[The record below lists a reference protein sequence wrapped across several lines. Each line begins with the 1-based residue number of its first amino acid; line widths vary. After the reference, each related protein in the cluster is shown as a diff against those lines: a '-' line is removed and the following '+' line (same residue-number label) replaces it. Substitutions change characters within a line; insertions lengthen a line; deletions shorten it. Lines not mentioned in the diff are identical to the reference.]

1 MKRQTTDFKVLAS
14 SCFTG
19 NGESYN
25 PLCNQN
31 REINRNT
38 SKVSSESVP
47 IQEPASL
54 VNKEGPHLPT
64 GKYQIPMVTL
74 KKNTKIWANVQC
86 GDPTCPM
93 FILPYPVSP
102 NCDGQNLLFIHRNKH
117 TYIITQ
123 RKYSYI
129 ISLYKKNVIIY

>member
-31 REINRNT
+31 REVNRNT

-64 GKYQIPMVTL
+64 GKYQIPMVTQ